1 MVFQLKKL
9 KKYSFHLCP
18 LRILEQVWVF
28 RVVKYFIISVL
39 SIKSGTQFYVLT
51 ALAGVAILLLLT
63 VPDEN
68 PELQQVIVPVVQV
81 ATVGLRDLVPV
92 ETVSGRLEPARKT
105 SLHFELAGQLH
116 ARPVEPGQSVQAGE
130 ALLMLD
136 SGDYEDAL
144 AEAEAQLAQETLNI
158 ERDRELLKLSRSNYA
173 LQKNDLDRLLKLG
186 EDSLVSKSRLDETR
200 IKLIQ
205 LESEVAQLKS
215 SVASAEARLAL
226 KEAARNRAARNL
238 ERTQLPAPF
247 AGTVNAVNVQVGDY
261 VTPSQAVVDLVDAAS
276 LDLYAEVRGDIAQ
289 ALTQGQVVT
298 VEVNGA
304 EVPGEVIALQ
314 VDPNPETFT
323 HALRVRIA
331 GDHARP
337 GQVAQVRLP
346 LRERLGV
353 TAVPSTAV
361 LFDEGR
367 ASVFRVEGNTLQQVD
382 VKPGERVDGLQII
395 LQGLAASDRVVTR
408 DVSALSHGQ
417 QVQAIDATTE

>member
-1 MVFQLKKL
+1 MPLLIIGKL
-9 KKYSFHLCP
+9 CQINSGLPARWQARGKIAYNGRNF
-18 LRILEQVWVF
+18 
-28 RVVKYFIISVL
+28 KYFIISVL

-144 AEAEAQLAQETLNI
+144 AEAEAQLVQETLNI

-205 LESEVAQLKS
+205 LESEVAQLRS
-215 SVASAEARLAL
+215 SVASAESRLAL

-261 VTPSQAVVDLVDAAS
+261 VTPGHAVVDLVDAAS

-289 ALTQGQVVT
+289 SLAQGQVVT

-304 EVPGEVIALQ
+304 QAPGRG
-314 VDPNPETFT
+314 
-323 HALRVRIA
+323 H
-331 GDHARP
+331 RP
-337 GQVAQVRLP
+337 A
-346 LRERLGV
+346 
-353 TAVPSTAV
+353 
-361 LFDEGR
+361 D
-367 ASVFRVEGNTLQQVD
+367 
-382 VKPGERVDGLQII
+382 
-395 LQGLAASDRVVTR
+395 
-408 DVSALSHGQ
+408 
-417 QVQAIDATTE
+417 